1 MSETSIG
8 ELIRQ
13 AKGEDRSLRQY
24 ARDSGVDVA
33 IVSKIINGTYI
44 PKKQGIYEAL
54 TSPQAAPRGGVTCQQ
69 LIAAASTSGEYR
81 SGVSAGMTVGALAT
95 LSDIPSSA
103 MIKILQARGI
113 AVDSSGLSE
122 AARSALK
129 PEDARRIQ
137 RLQSDIQRF
146 TATANGIILGSLGR
160 KGLTFQLIHTD
171 RTEVD
176 RVPFDTCVKLMN
188 HAISDFLIRY
198 VFISDEEALSLPL
211 AVNTVRRAVE
221 ELVFLKPAGNRAAAV
236 VTNHHEAYDNLCAYK
251 NRLSY
256 NGELAAIL
264 FDPDRAMILRQEYLS
279 FSSSMLLFSSGIS
292 ISA

>member
-137 RLQSDIQRF
+137 HLQSDIQRF

-160 KGLTFQLIHTD
+160 EGLTFQLIHTD

-176 RVPFDTCVKLMN
+176 GVPFDTCVKLMN

-236 VTNHHEAYDNLCAYK
+236 VTNHPEAYDNLCAYK

-256 NGELAAIL
+256 NGELTVIL

-279 FSSSMLLFSSGIS
+279 HYISGDPVPEILLT
-292 ISA
+292 

>member
-176 RVPFDTCVKLMN
+176 GVPFDTCVKLMN

-279 FSSSMLLFSSGIS
+279 HYISGDPVPEILLT
-292 ISA
+292 

>member
-176 RVPFDTCVKLMN
+176 GVPFDTCVKLMN

-236 VTNHHEAYDNLCAYK
+236 VTNHPEAYDNLCAYK

-279 FSSSMLLFSSGIS
+279 HYISGDPVPEILLT
-292 ISA
+292 

>member
-137 RLQSDIQRF
+137 RLQSNIQRF

-176 RVPFDTCVKLMN
+176 GVPFDTCVKLMN

-279 FSSSMLLFSSGIS
+279 HYISGDPVPEILLT
-292 ISA
+292 

>member
-160 KGLTFQLIHTD
+160 EGLTFQLIHTD

-176 RVPFDTCVKLMN
+176 GVPFDTCVKLMN

-236 VTNHHEAYDNLCAYK
+236 VTNHPEAYDNLCAYK

-256 NGELAAIL
+256 NGELTVIL

-279 FSSSMLLFSSGIS
+279 HYISGDPVPEILLT
-292 ISA
+292 

>member
-137 RLQSDIQRF
+137 RLQSNIQRF

-176 RVPFDTCVKLMN
+176 GVPFDTCVKLMN

-236 VTNHHEAYDNLCAYK
+236 VTNHPEAYDNLCAYK

-279 FSSSMLLFSSGIS
+279 HYISGDPVPEILLT
-292 ISA
+292 

>member
-137 RLQSDIQRF
+137 RLQSNIQRF

-176 RVPFDTCVKLMN
+176 GVPFDTCVKLMN

-264 FDPDRAMILRQEYLS
+264 FDPDRAMILRPEYLS
-279 FSSSMLLFSSGIS
+279 HYISGDPVPEILLT
-292 ISA
+292 

>member
-44 PKKQGIYEAL
+44 PKKQVIYEAL

-137 RLQSDIQRF
+137 RLQSNIQRF

-176 RVPFDTCVKLMN
+176 GVPFDTCVKLMN

-279 FSSSMLLFSSGIS
+279 HYISGDPVPEILLT
-292 ISA
+292 

>member
-33 IVSKIINGTYI
+33 IMSKIINGTYI

-176 RVPFDTCVKLMN
+176 GVPFDTCVKLMN

-236 VTNHHEAYDNLCAYK
+236 VTNHPEAYDDLCAYK

-256 NGELAAIL
+256 NGELTVIL

-279 FSSSMLLFSSGIS
+279 HYISGDPVPEILLT
-292 ISA
+292 

>member
-24 ARDSGVDVA
+24 ARDAGVDVA
-33 IVSKIINGTYI
+33 IVSKIINGTYV
-44 PKKQGIYEAL
+44 PRKQGIYEAL

-103 MIKILQARGI
+103 LIKVLQARGI
-113 AVDSSGLSE
+113 AVDASGLTD
-122 AARSALK
+122 AARGILK

-137 RLQSDIQRF
+137 RLQSDILRF

-176 RVPFDTCVKLMN
+176 GVPFDTCVRLMN
-188 HAISDFLIRY
+188 HAVSDFLIRY
-198 VFISDEEALSLPL
+198 VFISDEESLSPLL
-211 AVNTVRRAVE
+211 AVNTLRRAVE
-221 ELVFLKPAGNRAAAV
+221 ELVFLKPAGNRAIAV
-236 VTNHHEAYDNLCAYK
+236 VTNHPEAFEDLCAYQ
-251 NRLSY
+251 NQLSY
-256 NGELAAIL
+256 NGELTAIL
-264 FDPDRAMILRQEYLS
+264 FDPERAMILRQVYLS
-279 FSSSMLLFSSGIS
+279 HSLSGDPVPEILLT
-292 ISA
+292 